1 MANGNFLNYMWPF
14 GSMTSNAPV
23 EEQTTQDQTIKSPTS
38 GYEMLDVTGRAQANK
53 LKKDAAMQTLYEENP
68 DQLGTIE
75 PTGEVNKMSMLP
87 EGVLDYVKNLWGRNE
102 GIASPNIVPENMRQY
117 LAGTDW
123 RSQMQPA
130 SAFGTTGAAPMTDRI
145 MDPDL
150 MEQAQY
156 RSMLEREPVNVLSMR
171 EEGEPYFAEGWR
183 PGDILDRDTT
193 MGGYQKF
200 PEGDQWRNKDKYL
213 RSEDYLSTLE
223 PSLAGLN
230 QDRKGF
236 QFPGFLGVGLG
247 AIRDKLRRP
256 AAKQEAYDAIMGSRD
271 KEGWGTYKGNQYNI
285 QDGKVYSEV
294 NPFGSNFDS
303 MFGSQSLE
311 EQDEKRLQWAMDRVA
326 KGKGI
331 STQLRN
337 VLKKRGLYQPP
348 GADKVP
354 LGPAITGGQR
364 YEGPP
369 TYDFDPGQA
378 RREGRRPDKPGGFT
392 DPGKDSYGPWS
403 AQGGY
408 MGRSTRSRY
417 SNGGRVGILAAF

>member
-1 MANGNFLNYMWPF
+1 
-14 GSMTSNAPV
+14 
-23 EEQTTQDQTIKSPTS
+23 
-38 GYEMLDVTGRAQANK
+38 
-53 LKKDAAMQTLYEENP
+53 
-68 DQLGTIE
+68 
-75 PTGEVNKMSMLP
+75 
-87 EGVLDYVKNLWGRNE
+87 
-102 GIASPNIVPENMRQY
+102 
-117 LAGTDW
+117 
-123 RSQMQPA
+123 
-130 SAFGTTGAAPMTDRI
+130 
-145 MDPDL
+145 
-150 MEQAQY
+150 
-156 RSMLEREPVNVLSMR
+156 
-171 EEGEPYFAEGWR
+171 
-183 PGDILDRDTT
+183 
-193 MGGYQKF
+193 
-200 PEGDQWRNKDKYL
+200 
-213 RSEDYLSTLE
+213 
-223 PSLAGLN
+223 
-230 QDRKGF
+230 
-236 QFPGFLGVGLG
+236 
-247 AIRDKLRRP
+247 
-256 AAKQEAYDAIMGSRD
+256 MGSRD